1 MYSNLDFSEI
11 PRSLIGI
18 FNIIVN
24 INYIILGVLFII
36 ITMMFFSYRL
46 MVIVNKF
53 KQNGNTE
60 TKNNLIVEE
69 KKLKYCDA
77 LFFIVIGGIINIG
90 GFSKLGIPAKAL
102 LLRKH
107 GYSTK
112 ISLASMTVDTTFDI
126 IFYILVIA
134 MVLLYL
140 PSLNITDFFNLNL
153 ILIAIFI
160 IILLILVLFIKFSK
174 FSDLFIRFINNIKS
188 FDYST
193 ILKMFILTLSSWL
206 LLSISYYFIIIST
219 NEDLNIF
226 TTIIIFSISTV
237 IGMLSP
243 LGGGLGVKE
252 GLLVFFSTQMHIDP
266 SKALFIAVIHRI
278 LILLVLLFIL
288 TLLKLNNHQKTKNI
302 IKT

>member
-1 MYSNLDFSEI
+1 
-11 PRSLIGI
+11 
-18 FNIIVN
+18 
-24 INYIILGVLFII
+24 
-36 ITMMFFSYRL
+36 MMFFSYRL

-53 KQNGNTE
+53 KTNGNTE
-60 TKNNLIVEE
+60 NNDLIVEG

-102 LLRKH
+102 LLKKH

-112 ISLASMTVDTTFDI
+112 ISLASMTADTTFDI
-126 IFYILVIA
+126 IFYILVIT
-134 MVLLYL
+134 MVLLYF

-153 ILIAIFI
+153 ILIAVF
-160 IILLILVLFIKFSK
+160 IILLIVMLIIKFSK
-174 FSDLFIRFINNIKS
+174 FTNLFIKFINNIKS
-188 FDYST
+188 FDYWT
-193 ILKMFILTLSSWL
+193 ILKMFIFTLSSWL
-206 LLSISYYFIIIST
+206 LLSISYYFIILST
-219 NEDLNIF
+219 NEHINIF

-266 SKALFIAVIHRI
+266 GKALFIAVIHRI

-288 TLLKLNNHQKTKNI
+288 SLLKLNNRKKSKHI
-302 IKT
+302 M